1 MNKSISTNLLAL
13 SITIIGIFSPLY
25 SEQILTAGLFAL
37 SGSITNWLAVH
48 MLFEK
53 VPFLYG
59 SGIIVRR
66 FEDFKLG
73 IKNLIIEEFFKK
85 ESLENLIKD
94 DVVDKNKILEEINYD
109 KIFDKFIESIEES
122 TLGSMLKMVGGKKA
136 LEPLKESLILKIKE
150 IFIDFIENNLSN
162 VNNIDEKLHHK
173 IEQLINIRLEELSP
187 HDVKTI
193 IKNIIHKH
201 LGWLVV
207 WGGVFG
213 FTLGLTISL
222 IGTLN

>member
-1 MNKSISTNLLAL
+1 MNKSIVTNLSAL
-13 SITIIGIFSPLY
+13 VIIIIGIFSPYY

-53 VPFLYG
+53 VPLLYG
-59 SGIIVRR
+59 SGIIVKR

-73 IKNLIIEEFFKK
+73 IKSLIIEEFFKK
-85 ESLENLIKD
+85 NSFENFFKD
-94 DVVDKNKILEEINYD
+94 DLIDKNKILEEINYD

-122 TLGSMLKMVGGKKA
+122 SLGSMLKMVGGKKA

-150 IFIDFIENNLSN
+150 IFSDFIENNLAKEKH
-162 VNNIDEKLHHK
+162 IDNKFHDK
-173 IEQLINIRLEELSP
+173 IDKLINIRLEELSP
-187 HDVKTI
+187 QDVKII

-222 IGTLN
+222 MGTLN

>member
-1 MNKSISTNLLAL
+1 MNKSIATNLLAFI
-13 SITIIGIFSPLY
+13 ITIIGIFSPYY
-25 SEQILTAGLFAL
+25 SEQILTTGLFAL
-37 SGSITNWLAVH
+37 SGSITNWLAIH

-66 FEDFKLG
+66 FQDFKLG

-85 ESLENLIKD
+85 KSFESLIANDL
-94 DVVDKNKILEEINYD
+94 VDKNKILQEINYD

-136 LEPLKESLILKIKE
+136 LNPLKEPLILKIKE
-150 IFIDFIENNLSN
+150 IFDDFIENNLSKA
-162 VNNIDEKLHHK
+162 NNIDDKLQNEIDK
-173 IEQLINIRLEELSP
+173 MINIRLEELSP
-187 HDVKTI
+187 QDVKII

-222 IGTLN
+222 VGTLK

>member
-1 MNKSISTNLLAL
+1 MNKSIVTNLSAL
-13 SITIIGIFSPLY
+13 IVTIIGTFSPYY

-53 VPFLYG
+53 VPLLYG
-59 SGIIVRR
+59 SGIIVKR

-73 IKNLIIEEFFKK
+73 IKSLIIEEFFKK
-85 ESLENLIKD
+85 NSFENFFKD
-94 DVVDKNKILEEINYD
+94 DLIDKNKILEEINYD

-122 TLGSMLKMVGGKKA
+122 SLGSMLKMVGGKKA

-150 IFIDFIENNLSN
+150 IFSDFIENNLAKEKQ
-162 VNNIDEKLHHK
+162 IDNKFHDK
-173 IEQLINIRLEELSP
+173 IDKLINIRLEELSP
-187 HDVKTI
+187 QDVKII

-222 IGTLN
+222 MGTLN

>member
-1 MNKSISTNLLAL
+1 MNKSFVTNLSAL
-13 SITIIGIFSPLY
+13 VITIIGIFSPYY

-53 VPFLYG
+53 VPLLYG
-59 SGIIVRR
+59 SGIIVKR

-85 ESLENLIKD
+85 NSFENLIKD
-94 DVVDKNKILEEINYD
+94 DLLDKNKILEEIDYN

-136 LEPLKESLILKIKE
+136 LEPLKEPLIFKIKE
-150 IFIDFIENNLSN
+150 IFSDFIENNLAKEK
-162 VNNIDEKLHHK
+162 NIDNQLHDK
-173 IEQLINIRLEELSP
+173 IDKLINIRLEELSP
-187 HDVKTI
+187 QDVKTI

-213 FTLGLTISL
+213 FSLGLTISL
-222 IGTLN
+222 IGT

>member
-1 MNKSISTNLLAL
+1 MNKSFVTNLSAL
-13 SITIIGIFSPLY
+13 VITIIGIFSPYY

-59 SGIIVRR
+59 SGIIVKR

-85 ESLENLIKD
+85 NSFENLIKD
-94 DVVDKNKILEEINYD
+94 DLLDKNKILEEIDYN

-136 LEPLKESLILKIKE
+136 LEPLKEPLIFKIKE
-150 IFIDFIENNLSN
+150 IFSDFIENNLAKEK
-162 VNNIDEKLHHK
+162 NIDNKLHDK
-173 IEQLINIRLEELSP
+173 IDKLINIRLEELSP
-187 HDVKTI
+187 QDVKTI

-201 LGWLVV
+201 LGWPVV

-213 FTLGLTISL
+213 FSLGLTISL
-222 IGTLN
+222 IGT

>member
-1 MNKSISTNLLAL
+1 MNKSIVTNLSAL
-13 SITIIGIFSPLY
+13 IVTIIGTLSPYY

-53 VPFLYG
+53 VPLLYG
-59 SGIIVRR
+59 SGIIVKR

-73 IKNLIIEEFFKK
+73 IKSLIIEEFFKK
-85 ESLENLIKD
+85 NSFENFFKD
-94 DVVDKNKILEEINYD
+94 DLIDKNKILEEINYD

-122 TLGSMLKMVGGKKA
+122 SFGSMLKMVGGKKA

-150 IFIDFIENNLSN
+150 IFSDFIEDNLAKEK
-162 VNNIDEKLHHK
+162 NIDKKFHDK
-173 IEQLINIRLEELSP
+173 IDKLINIRLEELSP
-187 HDVKTI
+187 QDVKII

-222 IGTLN
+222 MGTLN

>member
-1 MNKSISTNLLAL
+1 MNKSIATNLLAL

-122 TLGSMLKMVGGKKA
+122 TLGSMLKMVGGKK
-136 LEPLKESLILKIKE
+136 S
-150 IFIDFIENNLSN
+150 
-162 VNNIDEKLHHK
+162 
-173 IEQLINIRLEELSP
+173 
-187 HDVKTI
+187 
-193 IKNIIHKH
+193 
-201 LGWLVV
+201 
-207 WGGVFG
+207 FG
-213 FTLGLTISL
+213 TP
-222 IGTLN
+222 

>member
-1 MNKSISTNLLAL
+1 MNKSIVTNLSAL
-13 SITIIGIFSPLY
+13 VIIIIGIFSPYY

-53 VPFLYG
+53 VPLLYG
-59 SGIIVRR
+59 SGIIVKR

-73 IKNLIIEEFFKK
+73 IKSLIIEEFFKK
-85 ESLENLIKD
+85 NSFENFFKD
-94 DVVDKNKILEEINYD
+94 DLIDKNKILEEINYD

-122 TLGSMLKMVGGKKA
+122 SFGSMLKMVGGKKA

-150 IFIDFIENNLSN
+150 IFSDFIENNLAKEKH
-162 VNNIDEKLHHK
+162 IDNKFHDK
-173 IEQLINIRLEELSP
+173 IDKLINIRLEELSP
-187 HDVKTI
+187 QDVKII

-222 IGTLN
+222 MGTLN

>member
-136 LEPLKESLILKIKE
+136 LEPLKEHLILKIKE

>member
-1 MNKSISTNLLAL
+1 
-13 SITIIGIFSPLY
+13 
-25 SEQILTAGLFAL
+25 
-37 SGSITNWLAVH
+37 

-94 DVVDKNKILEEINYD
+94 DVVDKNKIIEEINYD

-136 LEPLKESLILKIKE
+136 LEPLKEPLILKIKE
-150 IFIDFIENNLSN
+150 IFVDFIENNLSN
-162 VNNIDEKLHHK
+162 VNNIDEKLHNK
-173 IEQLINIRLEELSP
+173 IEKLINIRLEELSP

-213 FTLGLTISL
+213 FALGLTISL

>member
-1 MNKSISTNLLAL
+1 MNKSIATNLLAL

-136 LEPLKESLILKIKE
+136 LEPLKEPLILKIKE
-150 IFIDFIENNLSN
+150 IFVGFIENNLSN
-162 VNNIDEKLHHK
+162 VNNIDEKLHNK
-173 IEQLINIRLEELSP
+173 IEKLINIRLEELSP

-213 FTLGLTISL
+213 FALGLTISL

>member
-1 MNKSISTNLLAL
+1 MNKSIATNLLAFI
-13 SITIIGIFSPLY
+13 ITIIGIFSPYY
-25 SEQILTAGLFAL
+25 SEQILTTGLFAL
-37 SGSITNWLAVH
+37 SGSITNWLAIH

-53 VPFLYG
+53 VPLLYG

-66 FEDFKLG
+66 FQDLKLG

-85 ESLENLIKD
+85 NSFENLITND
-94 DVVDKNKILEEINYD
+94 LVDKNKILQEINYD
-109 KIFDKFIESIEES
+109 RIFDKFIESIEES

-136 LEPLKESLILKIKE
+136 LYPLKEPLILKIKE
-150 IFIDFIENNLSN
+150 IFDDFIENNLSKA
-162 VNNIDEKLHHK
+162 NNIDDKLHNEIDK
-173 IEQLINIRLEELSP
+173 MINIRLEELSP
-187 HDVKTI
+187 QDVKVI

-213 FTLGLTISL
+213 FTLGLTVSL
-222 IGTLN
+222 IGTLK

>member
-1 MNKSISTNLLAL
+1 MNKSFVTNLSAFIL
-13 SITIIGIFSPLY
+13 TIIGIFSPYY
-25 SEQILTAGLFAL
+25 SEQILTVGLFAL

-53 VPFLYG
+53 VPLLYG
-59 SGIIVRR
+59 SGIIVKR

-85 ESLENLIKD
+85 NSFESLLKD
-94 DVVDKNKILEEINYD
+94 DFIDKNKILEEINYD
-109 KIFDKFIESIEES
+109 SIFDKFIESIEES
-122 TLGSMLKMVGGKKA
+122 SLGSMLKMVGGKKA
-136 LEPLKESLILKIKE
+136 LEPLKEPLIFKIKE
-150 IFIDFIENNLSN
+150 IFSDFIENNLAKEK
-162 VNNIDEKLHHK
+162 NIDNKFHDK
-173 IEQLINIRLEELSP
+173 IDKLINIRLEELSP
-187 HDVKTI
+187 QDVKII

>member
-1 MNKSISTNLLAL
+1 MNKSIVTNLSAL
-13 SITIIGIFSPLY
+13 IITIIGTFSPYY

-53 VPFLYG
+53 VPLLYG
-59 SGIIVRR
+59 SGIIVKR

-85 ESLENLIKD
+85 NSFENLFKD
-94 DVVDKNKILEEINYD
+94 DLIDKNKILEEINYD

-122 TLGSMLKMVGGKKA
+122 SLGSMLKMVGGKKA
-136 LEPLKESLILKIKE
+136 LEPLKEPLIFKIKE
-150 IFIDFIENNLSN
+150 IFSDFIENNLAKEK
-162 VNNIDEKLHHK
+162 NIDNKLRDK
-173 IEQLINIRLEELSP
+173 IDKLINTRLEELSP
-187 HDVKTI
+187 QDVKII

>member
-1 MNKSISTNLLAL
+1 MNKSIATNLLAL
-13 SITIIGIFSPLY
+13 SITIAGIFSPFY

-37 SGSITNWLAVH
+37 SGSVTNWLAVH

-59 SGIIVRR
+59 SGIIVKR
-66 FEDFKLG
+66 FEGFKLG

-122 TLGSMLKMVGGKKA
+122 TLGSMLKVVGGKKA
-136 LEPLKESLILKIKE
+136 LEPLKEPLILKIKE
-150 IFIDFIENNLSN
+150 IFVDFIENNLS
-162 VNNIDEKLHHK
+162 L
-173 IEQLINIRLEELSP
+173 
-187 HDVKTI
+187 
-193 IKNIIHKH
+193 
-201 LGWLVV
+201 
-207 WGGVFG
+207 
-213 FTLGLTISL
+213 SL
-222 IGTLN
+222 IHISEPTRPY

>member
-1 MNKSISTNLLAL
+1 MNKSIVTNLSAL
-13 SITIIGIFSPLY
+13 IVTIIGTFSPYY

-53 VPFLYG
+53 VPLLYG
-59 SGIIVRR
+59 SGIIVKR

-73 IKNLIIEEFFKK
+73 IKSLIIEEFFKK
-85 ESLENLIKD
+85 NSFENFFKD
-94 DVVDKNKILEEINYD
+94 DLIDKNKILEEINYD

-122 TLGSMLKMVGGKKA
+122 SFGSMLKMVGGKKA

-150 IFIDFIENNLSN
+150 IFSDFIENNLAKEKH
-162 VNNIDEKLHHK
+162 IDNKFHDK
-173 IEQLINIRLEELSP
+173 IDKLINIRLEELSP
-187 HDVKTI
+187 QDVKII

-222 IGTLN
+222 MGTLN

>member
-1 MNKSISTNLLAL
+1 MNKSFVTNLSAL
-13 SITIIGIFSPLY
+13 IITIIGIFSPYY

-53 VPFLYG
+53 VPLLYG
-59 SGIIVRR
+59 SGIIVKR

-85 ESLENLIKD
+85 NSFENLIKD
-94 DVVDKNKILEEINYD
+94 DLLDKNKILEEIDYD

-122 TLGSMLKMVGGKKA
+122 SLGSMLKMVGGKKA
-136 LEPLKESLILKIKE
+136 LEPLKEPLIFKIKE
-150 IFIDFIENNLSN
+150 IFSDFIENNLAKEK
-162 VNNIDEKLHHK
+162 NIDNKLHDK
-173 IEQLINIRLEELSP
+173 IDKLINIRLEELSP
-187 HDVKTI
+187 QDVKII

-222 IGTLN
+222 IGTLK